1 MNKERV
7 MGLARHLLTFGGG
20 YAVARGWVSEADML
34 ELVGAGATVI
44 GVIWSVVTPEKK
56 KAGSL
61 G

>member
-34 ELVGAGATVI
+34 ELVGAGATII
-44 GVIWSVVTPEKK
+44 GLVWSIVAPEKK
-56 KAGSL
+56 KA
-61 G
+61 